1 MGEREAKNSLK
12 TGIGCIRFIF
22 GFEFRERRGRGKI
35 AYVQD
40 AWGRER
46 GIGAK
51 K

>member
-1 MGEREAKNSLK
+1 MGKRKAKHSLK
-12 TGIGCIRFIF
+12 IGIGYIRFIF

-40 AWGRER
+40 AWGRES
-46 GIGAK
+46 GIGDK